1 MSTETSRLST
11 SDYPSVDGLMKE
23 NARWVGFL
31 PKQALLHSL
40 EEGRVF
46 GAKSQVGEL
55 AGYLLFL
62 QNARRFRITHLCVA
76 TNFRRQGIARRLV
89 EYLKTTA
96 TSQKVIQLNC
106 RRDFPAHEMW
116 PSLGFVPTGEKRGRS
131 SAGHLLNCW
140 CLTLAK
146 DDRLSLF
153 QAKVSDEALDVV
165 IDSQVFFDM
174 DEDNGVGSNV
184 SKALLADF
192 LLESLKLLDYGRT
205 VPRN

>member
-1 MSTETSRLST
+1 
-11 SDYPSVDGLMKE
+11 MKK

-31 PKQALLHSL
+31 PKPALLHSL

-46 GAKSQVGEL
+46 GAKSQEWEL

-76 TNFRRQGIARRLV
+76 TKFRRQGIARRLV

-116 PSLGFVPTGEKRGRS
+116 PSLGFVPTGEKWARVADRS
-131 SAGHLLNCW
+131 LVSRQEFESHCKGKSIASALEIVDVW
-140 CLTLAK
+140 EFESPSCLTDLRNEFPNFVVPQSWRFVRPEEQ
-146 DDRLSLF
+146 RLFAQRRRRKL
-153 QAKVSDEALDVV
+153 KVL
-165 IDSQVFFDM
+165 
-174 DEDNGVGSNV
+174 
-184 SKALLADF
+184 
-192 LLESLKLLDYGRT
+192 
-205 VPRN
+205 